1 MFDHLV
7 NEAIFTATDR
17 VIISLYS
24 SDLMQIQ
31 KIVNI
36 ALKYD
41 KRVAIIGRKA
51 QRIVDIAIENNY
63 LSIPDDKLVYLKFID
78 EKLKMMIL
86 TLSV

>member
-1 MFDHLV
+1 MTESLGSQDIYDGNKREMFDHLV

-41 KRVAIIGRKA
+41 KELR
-51 QRIVDIAIENNY
+51 
-63 LSIPDDKLVYLKFID
+63 LLV
-78 EKLKMMIL
+78 EKPKGLLI
-86 TLSV
+86 